1 LTTAGETPALRVP
14 SVLFLLCGKSQT
26 IIGLH
31 ASGSSSIRSNHT
43 ARGDSALLRS
53 RTVFARAHRVRH
65 FGFNWGSRSSHHV
78 AGGRSRALPW
88 ISARYAAH
96 LPDSRAV
103 DHRSY
108 RRVRW
113 ILFTGLFF
121 HFRRFPERDHTSCDL
136 CVGGAFVL
144 VGAGARVLL
153 SACSAFL
160 DAARGACSHSRGHVS
175 AYLFL
180 LCLRCGWTR

>member
-1 LTTAGETPALRVP
+1 MPGSSVP
-14 SVLFLLCGKSQT
+14 FPSLQKSQT
-26 IIGLH
+26 ISGLH
-31 ASGSSSIRSNHT
+31 ASGSSSIRSNHP

-53 RTVFARAHRVRH
+53 RTVSARAHRVRH

-78 AGGRSRALPW
+78 AGGRCRALPW

-136 CVGGAFVL
+136 CAGGAFVL
-144 VGAGARVLL
+144 GGARARLLL
-153 SACSAFL
+153 SCGGRPFFC
-160 DAARGACSHSRGHVS
+160 ARGRRFPPRGDFFSV
-175 AYLFL
+175 LFL
-180 LCLRCGWTR
+180 VSFGFGCWPPSF

>member
-1 LTTAGETPALRVP
+1 MPGWRSSVP
-14 SVLFLLCGKSQT
+14 FPSLQKSQT
-26 IIGLH
+26 ISGLH
-31 ASGSSSIRSNHT
+31 ASGSSSIRSNHP
-43 ARGDSALLRS
+43 AHSHAALLRS

-78 AGGRSRALPW
+78 AGGRCRALPW

-96 LPDSRAV
+96 LPDSRTV

-136 CVGGAFVL
+136 CAGGAFVL
-144 VGAGARVLL
+144 GGRERDYYFLAVI
-153 SACSAFL
+153 AFL
-160 DAARGACSHSRGHVS
+160 MVLAAAVLTVGSM
-175 AYLFL
+175 FL
-180 LCLRCGWTR
+180 LTFPGFMMVAVVGVTL